1 MYRRPLGGRQR
12 VFDREVGYNVT
23 ACVPRRIGV
32 LCWRDAYT
40 PCTCAPTMP
49 KAYKVTS
56 DPFFVNGNLTQSA
69 IDTFTELEISM
80 PLDSLNQEGIV
91 VHAVYWTSSEPS
103 SIPNASSKLNMQLTS
118 TSQAGIVNANNANL
132 ISRREL
138 VITGGAAEFSG
149 PHVLDFIGSVSP
161 YTEADNL
168 MLVATDN
175 VFLGVD
181 SINQLATK
189 TGFFRMV
196 CSRIKLTSSAYAAM
210 VTNELSS

>member
-1 MYRRPLGGRQR
+1 
-12 VFDREVGYNVT
+12 
-23 ACVPRRIGV
+23 
-32 LCWRDAYT
+32 
-40 PCTCAPTMP
+40 MP

-56 DPFFVNGNLTQSA
+56 DPFFVNGNLQQSA
-69 IDTFTELEISM
+69 IDTYTQLEISM

-91 VHAVYWTSSEPS
+91 VHAVYWSSSEPS
-103 SIPNASSKLNMQLTS
+103 LAPNAISLLNMQVTS
-118 TSQAGIVNANNANL
+118 TSKTGIVNANDANL

-138 VITGGAAEFSG
+138 GVNGGAAEFGSTS
-149 PHVLDFIGSVSP
+149 VIDFIGSNAP

-175 VFLGVD
+175 VFLAVD
-181 SINQLATK
+181 SVAQLAVK
-189 TGFFRMV
+189 QVFFRMV

>member
-1 MYRRPLGGRQR
+1 MASTKGKCREGGPPSYFRGRFAQKM
-12 VFDREVGYNVT
+12 G
-23 ACVPRRIGV
+23 GV
-32 LCWRDAYT
+32 VYT
-40 PCTCAPTMP
+40 PALIPVTMP

-69 IDTFTELEISM
+69 IDTYTQLEISM

-103 SIPNASSKLNMQLTS
+103 SAPGASSKLNMQLCS
-118 TSQAGIVNANNANL
+118 TSQTGITNANNANL

-138 VITGGAAEFSG
+138 VITGGVAEFSG
-149 PHVLDFIGSVSP
+149 PHVLDFIGSTGP
-161 YTEADNL
+161 YQEQDNL
-168 MLVATDN
+168 MLIATDN
-175 VFLGVD
+175 VFLAVD
-181 SINQLATK
+181 SLAQLATK
-189 TGFFRMV
+189 SVHFRMV

>member
-1 MYRRPLGGRQR
+1 
-12 VFDREVGYNVT
+12 
-23 ACVPRRIGV
+23 
-32 LCWRDAYT
+32 
-40 PCTCAPTMP
+40 MP

-69 IDTFTELEISM
+69 IDTFTQLEISM

-91 VHAVYWTSSEPS
+91 VHAVYWTSAEPS
-103 SIPNASSKLNMQLTS
+103 SAVGASSKLNMQLTS
-118 TSQAGIVNANNANL
+118 TSQTGIVNANSANL

-149 PHVLDFIGSVSP
+149 PHVLDFIGSESP

-181 SINQLATK
+181 SLNQLAVK
-189 TGFFRMV
+189 SVFFRMV

>member
-1 MYRRPLGGRQR
+1 
-12 VFDREVGYNVT
+12 
-23 ACVPRRIGV
+23 
-32 LCWRDAYT
+32 
-40 PCTCAPTMP
+40 MP

-69 IDTFTELEISM
+69 VDTFTELEISM

-103 SIPNASSKLNMQLTS
+103 RAVNLPSNLNMQLCS
-118 TSQAGIVNANNANL
+118 TSQTGTVNANNANL

-138 VITGGAAEFSG
+138 IISGGAAEFSG
-149 PHVLDFIGSVSP
+149 PHVVDFIGSNAP
-161 YTEADNL
+161 YTVDDNL

-175 VFLGVD
+175 IFLGVG
-181 SINQLATK
+181 SINQVATK
-189 TGFFRMV
+189 SVFFRMV

>member
-1 MYRRPLGGRQR
+1 
-12 VFDREVGYNVT
+12 
-23 ACVPRRIGV
+23 
-32 LCWRDAYT
+32 
-40 PCTCAPTMP
+40 MP

-69 IDTFTELEISM
+69 IDTFTQLEISM

-91 VHAVYWTSSEPS
+91 VHAVYWTSAEPS
-103 SIPNASSKLNMQLTS
+103 SVPAASSKLNMQLTS
-118 TSQAGIVNANNANL
+118 TSQTGIVNANSANL

-149 PHVLDFIGSVSP
+149 PHVLDFIGSESP

-175 VFLGVD
+175 VFLAVD
-181 SINQLATK
+181 SLNQLAVK
-189 TGFFRMV
+189 QVHFRMV

>member
-1 MYRRPLGGRQR
+1 
-12 VFDREVGYNVT
+12 
-23 ACVPRRIGV
+23 
-32 LCWRDAYT
+32 
-40 PCTCAPTMP
+40 MP

-69 IDTFTELEISM
+69 IDTYTQLEISM

-91 VHAVYWTSSEPS
+91 VHAVYWSSSEPS
-103 SIPNASSKLNMQLTS
+103 LTPNAISLLNMQVTS
-118 TSQAGIVNANNANL
+118 TTKGGIVNANDANL

-138 VITGGAAEFSG
+138 GVNGGAVEFGSTS
-149 PHVLDFIGSVSP
+149 VIDFIGSNAP
-161 YTEADNL
+161 YTVEDNL

-175 VFLGVD
+175 IFLGVD
-181 SINQLATK
+181 SIAQASTK
-189 TGFFRMV
+189 TVFFRMV

>member
-1 MYRRPLGGRQR
+1 
-12 VFDREVGYNVT
+12 
-23 ACVPRRIGV
+23 
-32 LCWRDAYT
+32 
-40 PCTCAPTMP
+40 MP

-69 IDTFTELEISM
+69 IDTFTSLEISM

-91 VHAVYWTSSEPS
+91 VHAVYWTSAEPS
-103 SIPNASSKLNMQLTS
+103 QAAGASSKLNMQLTS
-118 TSQAGIVNANNANL
+118 TAQTGIVNANNANL

-149 PHVLDFIGSVSP
+149 PHVLDFIGSESP

-175 VFLGVD
+175 VFLAVD
-181 SINQLATK
+181 SLNQLAVK
-189 TGFFRMV
+189 SVFFRMV

>member
-1 MYRRPLGGRQR
+1 
-12 VFDREVGYNVT
+12 
-23 ACVPRRIGV
+23 
-32 LCWRDAYT
+32 
-40 PCTCAPTMP
+40 MP

-69 IDTFTELEISM
+69 VDTYTQLEISM

-91 VHAVYWTSSEPS
+91 VHAVYWTSAEPS
-103 SIPNASSKLNMQLTS
+103 SVPAASSKLNMQLTS
-118 TSQAGIVNANNANL
+118 TSQTGIVNANSANL

-138 VITGGAAEFSG
+138 VITGGVAEFSG
-149 PHVLDFIGSVSP
+149 PHVLDFIGSESP
-161 YTEADNL
+161 YQDADNL

-175 VFLGVD
+175 VFLAVD
-181 SINQLATK
+181 SVNQAVVK
-189 TGFFRMV
+189 TVFFTMV